1 MVSDSRPIEGLDY
14 SDLLIALAAATAAPL
29 LVDLLPLPRIPPI
42 VTEILAG
49 IVIGPQVLDWV
60 TVDAPLEVFSQVGLV
75 LLFFLAGLEI
85 AFDAEDER
93 HLGAV
98 GAAFALSLGLA
109 LMVALGFEAAGL
121 ADTPL
126 LIAIVLAATSFGIV
140 VAVLKD
146 AAKTTTSFG
155 QLVIAGASL
164 ADFATVVLLSLFF
177 SASGAS
183 FENTLVLL
191 ALFLGLVAA
200 VGVVLAGAR
209 ASGRLRA
216 AIVRMHRTSAQISVR
231 IAFLLLAGLVY
242 MSEEFGLEVVL
253 GAFLAGAMVS
263 LLNSDRAVAKSGLQ
277 AKLDGIGFG
286 VFIPMFFVVSGVR
299 LDLEALFSSAGTLV
313 LVPLTV
319 IALLLIRG
327 LPALLYRPSSPVA
340 GCCGRPAPS
349 HLAFVHR
356 GRHADRDRAR
366 QARYGSGSGAR
377 GRRCRVRAGVP
388 HGGAPAT
395 RARAT
400 GLSGRLPTEPP
411 TSASRSVPTRS
422 RLIPRLKDSRSATM
436 PLAATV

>member
-60 TVDAPLEVFSQVGLV
+60 TIDAPLEVFSQVGLV

-216 AIVRMHRTSAQISVR
+216 AIVRMHRTSAQIGVR

-263 LLNSDRAVAKSGLQ
+263 LLDRDSDVAKSGLQ

-327 LPALLYRPSSPVA
+327 LPALLYRRFLTRRRVFAAGLLQATSLSFIVAATQIGIELGKLDTAAAAGLVA
-340 GCCGRPAPS
+340 GGVVSVLVFPTVALRLLGQEQPA
-349 HLAFVHR
+349 
-356 GRHADRDRAR
+356 
-366 QARYGSGSGAR
+366 
-377 GRRCRVRAGVP
+377 
-388 HGGAPAT
+388 
-395 RARAT
+395 
-400 GLSGRLPTEPP
+400 
-411 TSASRSVPTRS
+411 
-422 RLIPRLKDSRSATM
+422 
-436 PLAATV
+436 